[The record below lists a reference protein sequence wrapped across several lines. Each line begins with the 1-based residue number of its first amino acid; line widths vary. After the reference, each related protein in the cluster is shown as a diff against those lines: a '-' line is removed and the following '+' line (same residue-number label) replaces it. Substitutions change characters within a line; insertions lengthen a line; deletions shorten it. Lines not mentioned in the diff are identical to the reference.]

1 MTRTSSLKATAGA
14 FALIAAAALATA
26 ACGREGSLERPGPM
40 FGLSRTADDPQAQPT
55 GSATS
60 ERRAKD
66 AQTTAPY
73 NSTATGNTT
82 SSAAANDDDNVP
94 ITKHDLRDP
103 AQRLTPLSASP
114 IQGLSDPLGPPVST
128 KPPG

>member
-1 MTRTSSLKATAGA
+1 MTRTPTLKATAGA
-14 FALIAAAALATA
+14 FALIAAAALATS

-55 GSATS
+55 GSTTS

-66 AQTTAPY
+66 AHSAATANTTAD
-73 NSTATGNTT
+73 GNTT
-82 SSAAANDDDNVP
+82 GSAASNDDNVP